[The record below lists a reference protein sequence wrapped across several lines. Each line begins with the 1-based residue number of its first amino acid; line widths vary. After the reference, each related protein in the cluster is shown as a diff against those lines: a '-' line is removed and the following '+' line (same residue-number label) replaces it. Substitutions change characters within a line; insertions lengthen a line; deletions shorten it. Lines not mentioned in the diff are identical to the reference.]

1 MEKNQATAFLGRSIV
16 QPVDMREPLERKR
29 WQRFDDV
36 AELLAGSSDDEW
48 EVPGRPADDVADP
61 WELWPSG

>member
-1 MEKNQATAFLGRSIV
+1 V

-48 EVPGRPADDVADP
+48 ECPAGP
-61 WELWPSG
+61 QTMWPTRGSLEIQ